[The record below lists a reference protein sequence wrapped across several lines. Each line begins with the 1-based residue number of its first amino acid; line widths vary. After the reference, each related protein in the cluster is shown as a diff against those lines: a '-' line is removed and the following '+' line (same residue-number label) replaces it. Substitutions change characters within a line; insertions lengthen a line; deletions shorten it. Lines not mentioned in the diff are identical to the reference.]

1 MTIERENYEV
11 DMVKIEQEMSTK
23 YTEENYGLA
32 DLIGSGL
39 IGMVPKNEKPI
50 VNELIFKS

>member
-50 VNELIFKS
+50 VNELI